1 MANPAHTWPT
11 LSYWG
16 HYVATDNNRDAM
28 GLTLHLS
35 RAVLDTYVGQGAQV
49 IHDLH
54 ESYAFLY
61 DNTIGTGTYNAWI
74 DPILVGEW
82 QQMGWDN
89 VQQLTRMGMPG
100 VWTHGEF
107 DAWSP
112 GYLMFMAATH
122 NGLSRLY
129 DTPGHD
135 GEVGRVPSRE
145 RWGQDG

>member
-1 MANPAHTWPT
+1 
-11 LSYWG
+11 
-16 HYVATDNNRDAM
+16 M
-28 GLTLHLS
+28 GLTLNLS

-61 DNTIGTGTYNAWI
+61 DNTIGTGPYNAWI

-107 DAWSP
+107 DAWKIGRAHVCTP
-112 GYLMFMAATH
+112 VTNAHLVC
-122 NGLSRLY
+122 RLLL
-129 DTPGHD
+129 
-135 GEVGRVPSRE
+135 EKKK
-145 RWGQDG
+145 